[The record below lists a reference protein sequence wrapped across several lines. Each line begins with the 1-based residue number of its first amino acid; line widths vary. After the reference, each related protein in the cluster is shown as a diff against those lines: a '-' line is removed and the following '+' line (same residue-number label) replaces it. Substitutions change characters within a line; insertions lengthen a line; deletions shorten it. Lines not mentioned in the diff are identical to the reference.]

1 MNMIYKLTTKIAIS
15 IIFCSFLLIIST
27 ALVSYSLKGKPLYL
41 KQKENK
47 TQMNINHLLDT
58 YTNSYSITTRNN
70 TTYVYTTS
78 NLTKDEYIAL
88 LTNIYLNHTSANFD
102 IQIINTFLYD
112 DSLLW
117 AAITPNGVSI
127 S

>member
-1 MNMIYKLTTKIAIS
+1 MNTIYKLTTRIAIF
-15 IIFCSFLLIIST
+15 IIFCSFLFITST

-47 TQMNINHLLDT
+47 TQSNINHLLDT

-78 NLTKDEYIAL
+78 NLTKEEYIAL
-88 LTNIYLNHTSANFD
+88 LTNIYLNHASSNFD
-102 IQIINTFLYD
+102 IQIVNTFLYD
-112 DSLLW
+112 QTHLW
-117 AAITPNGVSI
+117 ATITPNGVGI

>member
-1 MNMIYKLTTKIAIS
+1 MNKIYKLTTRIAIFVV
-15 IIFCSFLLIIST
+15 FCSFLLIIST
-27 ALVSYSLKGKPLYL
+27 TLVSYSLKGKPFYL

-47 TQMNINHLLDT
+47 TQLNINHLLDT

-88 LTNIYLNHTSANFD
+88 LTNIYLKHSCDNFD

-112 DSLLW
+112 ESPLW
-117 AAITPNGVSI
+117 ATITPNGVSI